1 MFAREKLSYA
11 AVQLSARAELT
22 DEQMQAA
29 ALAYYQTMQQRHT
42 VRDFIDREVPEEIIQ
57 HCIRTAGSAPVVP
70 IISRGILWPFETL
83 KLNTKSAWQ
92 QRPRKRSFMQV
103 AVGMNGLKP

>member
-1 MFAREKLSYA
+1 MFEREKLSYA

-42 VRDFIDREVPEEIIQ
+42 VRDFIDREVKRSFNIVFVP
-57 HCIRTAGSAPVVP
+57 RVLRLVAP